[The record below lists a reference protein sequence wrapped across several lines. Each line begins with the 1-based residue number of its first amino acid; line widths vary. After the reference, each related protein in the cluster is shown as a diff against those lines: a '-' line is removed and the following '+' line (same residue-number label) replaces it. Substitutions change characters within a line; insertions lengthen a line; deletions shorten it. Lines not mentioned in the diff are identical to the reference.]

1 VEQVDIIRKHALSL
15 ILVNIIQT
23 EEGWNIGFARIVM
36 RADTILAPV
45 QNYIQRRLLSAKLEK
60 HLVVHAHVLTVG
72 LEVTMLGLAPY

>member
-15 ILVNIIQT
+15 IPVNIIQT
-23 EEGWNIGFARIVM
+23 EEGWNIGLAQIVM

-60 HLVVHAHVLTVG
+60 YLAVHAHVPTVE
-72 LEVTMLGLAPY
+72 LEVIMLGPAPY